1 MLENKTDYQ
10 VKVLDF
16 GFAQFYDPKT
26 GVKDIVGSPL
36 YMAPEIIGKK
46 TYDSSCDVWSI
57 GIIAFILLTGRPP
70 FKGKG
75 KSVLFEQIVNGKPN
89 FESIFE
95 IIMFSGKFLKAF
107 Q

>member
-1 MLENKTDYQ
+1 
-10 VKVLDF
+10 
-16 GFAQFYDPKT
+16 
-26 GVKDIVGSPL
+26 VKDIVGSPL

-75 KSVLFEQIVNGKPN
+75 KSVLFE
-89 FESIFE
+89 
-95 IIMFSGKFLKAF
+95 
-107 Q
+107 